1 MFIET
6 IKPLIAQ
13 HGYLAVFCI
22 VALESA
28 GIPLPGETAL
38 VLAAMFAG
46 ATGLLDVKLVIFFAA
61 AGAILGDNVGFWAG
75 RRYGLPL
82 LLKHG
87 GKLGLTDDR
96 IKLGQYLFANHGAK
110 IVFFGRFIA
119 LLRIFAAFLAGVNR
133 YRWGQFLF
141 YNATGGIVWAV
152 VFGLGGFAFGEAF
165 EHVAGPLGKIVL
177 GLAAAGVL
185 TGWWLIHTQEQKLI
199 EKAVSAFPGPLREPE
214 PQPEAETA
222 PAPDEDAREKAPAVS
237 GE

>member
-46 ATGLLDVKLVIFFAA
+46 ATGLIDIKLVIFFAA
-61 AGAILGDNVGFWAG
+61 FGAILGDNVGFWAG
-75 RRYGLPL
+75 RRFGLPL
-82 LLKHG
+82 LLNHG
-87 GKLGLTDDR
+87 ARLGLTDDR
-96 IKLGQYLFANHGAK
+96 IKLGQYLFEHHGAK

-133 YRWGQFLF
+133 YSWGQFMF

-152 VFGLGGFAFGEAF
+152 IFGLGGFAFGDAF
-165 EHVAGPLGKIVL
+165 ERVAGPLGKIML
-177 GLAAAGVL
+177 GLAVLGVAL
-185 TGWWLIHTQEQKLI
+185 GWWIIHTQEKKLI
-199 EKAVSAFPGPLREPE
+199 ARAVAAYPGPLRER
-214 PQPEAETA
+214 QPAARRETA
-222 PAPDEDAREKAPAVS
+222 REEAAA

>member
-46 ATGLLDVKLVIFFAA
+46 ATGLIDIKLVIFFAA
-61 AGAILGDNVGFWAG
+61 LGAILGDNVGFWAG
-75 RRYGLPL
+75 RRFGLPL
-82 LLKHG
+82 LLNHG
-87 GKLGLTDDR
+87 ARLGLTDDR
-96 IKLGQYLFANHGAK
+96 IKLGQYLFEHHGAK

-133 YRWGQFLF
+133 YSWGQFLF
-141 YNATGGIVWAV
+141 YNATGGIVWAAI
-152 VFGLGGFAFGEAF
+152 FGLGGFAFGDAF
-165 EHVAGPLGKIVL
+165 ERVAGPLGKIML
-177 GLAAAGVL
+177 GLAVLGVVF
-185 TGWWLIHTQEQKLI
+185 GWWIIHTQEKKLI
-199 EKAVSAFPGPLREPE
+199 ARAVAAYPGPLRERASAAASE
-214 PQPEAETA
+214 STQEEAA
-222 PAPDEDAREKAPAVS
+222 A

>member
-46 ATGLLDVKLVIFFAA
+46 ATGLLDIKLVIVLAA
-61 AGAILGDNVGFWAG
+61 AGAILGDNIGFWAG
-75 RRYGLPL
+75 RRFGLPL

-87 GKLGLTDDR
+87 RKLGLTDDR
-96 IKLGQYLFANHGAK
+96 IKLGQYLFDNHGAK

-133 YRWGQFLF
+133 YSWGQFLF

-152 VFGLGGFAFGEAF
+152 IFGLGGFAFGDAF
-165 EHVAGPLGKIVL
+165 ERVAGPMGKIML
-177 GLAAAGVL
+177 GLAAAGVAF
-185 TGWWLIHTQEQKLI
+185 GWWLMHTQEKKLI
-199 EKAVSAFPGPLREPE
+199 ARAVAANPGPLRP
-214 PQPEAETA
+214 PAA
-222 PAPDEDAREKAPAVS
+222 RAPDSDRE
-237 GE
+237 

>member
-46 ATGLLDVKLVIFFAA
+46 ATGLIDIKLVIFFAA
-61 AGAILGDNVGFWAG
+61 FGAILGDNVGFWAG
-75 RRYGLPL
+75 RRFGLPL
-82 LLKHG
+82 LLNHG
-87 GKLGLTDDR
+87 ARLGLTDDR
-96 IKLGQYLFANHGAK
+96 IKLGQYLFEHHGAK

-133 YRWGQFLF
+133 YSWGQFLF

-152 VFGLGGFAFGEAF
+152 IFGLGGFAFGDAF
-165 EHVAGPLGKIVL
+165 ERVAGPLGKIML
-177 GLAAAGVL
+177 GLAALGVVL
-185 TGWWLIHTQEQKLI
+185 GWWIIHTQEKKLVAR
-199 EKAVSAFPGPLREPE
+199 AVAAYPGPLRERARAVE
-214 PQPEAETA
+214 QRA
-222 PAPDEDAREKAPAVS
+222 AREEAAA

>member
-46 ATGLLDVKLVIFFAA
+46 ATGLIDIKLVIFFAA
-61 AGAILGDNVGFWAG
+61 LGAILGDNVGFWAG
-75 RRYGLPL
+75 RRFGLPL
-82 LLKHG
+82 LLNHG
-87 GKLGLTDDR
+87 ARLGLTDDR
-96 IKLGQYLFANHGAK
+96 IKLGQYLFEHHGAK

-133 YRWGQFLF
+133 YSWGQFLF

-152 VFGLGGFAFGEAF
+152 IFGLGGFAFGDAF
-165 EHVAGPLGKIVL
+165 ERVAGPLGKIML
-177 GLAAAGVL
+177 GLAALGVVL
-185 TGWWLIHTQEQKLI
+185 GWWIIHTQEKKLVAR
-199 EKAVSAFPGPLREPE
+199 AVAAYPGPLRER
-214 PQPEAETA
+214 A
-222 PAPDEDAREKAPAVS
+222 PAAEQQAAREEAAA